1 MRTIR
6 ENRVEKYTAMAK
18 LIADMYGVNWLD
30 ITANNRETLFYN
42 VRLIIFRELQNM
54 GVKNDMIAEILNR
67 KENTLTAWGYDIYH
81 KMKDKEFMKLY
92 EIIKKKTDHERI

>member
-18 LIADMYGVNWLD
+18 LIADMYGVDWGD
-30 ITANNRETLFYN
+30 IIANNRETLFYN

-67 KENTLTAWGYDIYH
+67 KENTLTAVSIPVWFD
-81 KMKDKEFMKLY
+81 
-92 EIIKKKTDHERI
+92 